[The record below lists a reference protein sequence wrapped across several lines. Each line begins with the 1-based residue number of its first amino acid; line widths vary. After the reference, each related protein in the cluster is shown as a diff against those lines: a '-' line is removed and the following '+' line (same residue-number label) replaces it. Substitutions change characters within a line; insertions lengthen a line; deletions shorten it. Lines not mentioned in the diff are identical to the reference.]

1 MVRFSTYAIFMSV
14 LTILLYF
21 MGLPTMYSVLS
32 QSQSW
37 DKGAVN
43 PTCYNDP
50 LCSQA
55 QNKTNS
61 QSFVGAVLIILGA
74 AGVFLA
80 GFLLGFSAIYVLAM
94 VILVA
99 ILNFFVFPI
108 GIFITPEIIDPYLG
122 IPLMFLFNVIEV
134 LAITDFVRGGA

>member
-1 MVRFSTYAIFMSV
+1 MVRFSTYVIFMSV
-14 LTILLYF
+14 LTIMLYF
-21 MGLPTMYSVLS
+21 MGLPTMYSVLNDS
-32 QSQSW
+32 ASW
-37 DKGAVN
+37 GKGAVN

-61 QSFVGAVLIILGA
+61 SNIIGAILIIVA
-74 AGVFLA
+74 TAGVFLS
-80 GFLLGFSAIYVLAM
+80 GFLLGFSAIYILAM

-99 ILNFFVFPI
+99 ILNFFVFPL
-108 GIFITPEIIDPYLG
+108 GIFITPEIIDPYFG
-122 IPLMFLFNVIEV
+122 IPLMFIFNVIEV